1 MCESSVNKFVY
12 VIIECA
18 GVLRL
23 LMVKDNDGDAIVACV
38 SGTFVIGVV
47 NLMN

>member
-1 MCESSVNKFVY
+1 MCDSSVNKFVY

-23 LMVKDNDGDAIVACV
+23 LMVKDNDDNDGDANVA
-38 SGTFVIGVV
+38 SS
-47 NLMN
+47 LARL